1 MVNVFEYVDYRN
13 YLSDYFTEKKKRS
26 RYFSHRYFCNKL
38 GLKSTNFILLV
49 IQGKRNISNEL
60 CFKISLIL
68 RHSQLES
75 AYFVNMVFFSQSK
88 NYKEKNEYW
97 GRMKELR
104 QKTRFGKINEYQYD
118 YYTNWYNIAV
128 RELVTMMKKPIDF
141 KKLAKLVK
149 PQITATEARKS
160 LKLLLKLGLLQETTE
175 GYVQKDKVIRT
186 DNSLNSLAVFNYHV
200 KMSTIA
206 TEVLEQYKREE
217 RNFSSCSM
225 NLSATSYQKAVQ
237 HINELREKLMTL
249 CEEEEH
255 PDRVYHINF
264 QLFPVSESI
273 RK

>member
-1 MVNVFEYVDYRN
+1 VVNVFEYVDYRK
-13 YLSDYFTEKKKRS
+13 YLSDYFAEKKKRS
-26 RYFSHRYFCNKL
+26 RFFSHRYFCNKL
-38 GLKSTNFILLV
+38 GLKSTNFMLLV

-60 CFKISLIL
+60 CFKISLTL

-88 NYKEKNEYW
+88 NYMEKNEYW
-97 GRMKELR
+97 DKMKELR
-104 QKTRFGKINEYQYD
+104 QKTKFGKINDYQYD
-118 YYTNWYNIAV
+118 YYNNWYNIAV
-128 RELVTMMKKPIDF
+128 RELVTLMKKPIDF

-149 PQITATEARKS
+149 PQITATQARNS
-160 LKLLLKLGLLQETTE
+160 LKLLLKLGLLQETKD
-175 GYVQKDKVIRT
+175 GYIQKDKVIRT

-206 TEVLEQYKREE
+206 TEVLERYKREE

-225 NLSATSYQKAVQ
+225 NLSEASYKKAVK

-249 CEEEEH
+249 CEEEES
-255 PDRVYHINF
+255 PERVYHINF
-264 QLFPVSESI
+264 QLFPVSENV